1 MTNPYVPLLI
11 MSAAALVLA
20 FGGLGA
26 SAILGPTKKSK
37 TKADNYECGIQPT
50 SAHLTDGRFPVRYY
64 LVAMTFIIFDIEV
77 VFMYPWAV
85 GLRELG
91 WLGFIEM
98 ITFMALLLTGLIYII
113 RKGVLNWR

>member
-20 FGGLGA
+20 FGGLVA
-26 SAILGPTKKSK
+26 SAILGPTKKST

-50 SAHLTDGRFPVRYY
+50 SAHLTEGRFPVRYY

-77 VFMYPWAV
+77 CSCTRGPSASTSWACS
-85 GLRELG
+85 G
-91 WLGFIEM
+91 WSS
-98 ITFMALLLTGLIYII
+98 
-113 RKGVLNWR
+113 

>member
-20 FGGLGA
+20 FGGLVA
-26 SAILGPTKKSK
+26 SAILGPTKKST

-50 SAHLTDGRFPVRYY
+50 SAHLTEGRFPVRYY

-77 VFMYPWAV
+77 VDFLV
-85 GLRELG
+85 GPRIAEAPRPPKASTRAAADMMSSG
-91 WLGFIEM
+91 
-98 ITFMALLLTGLIYII
+98 T
-113 RKGVLNWR
+113 

>member
-20 FGGLGA
+20 FGGLVA
-26 SAILGPTKKSK
+26 SAILGPTKKST

-50 SAHLTDGRFPVRYY
+50 SAHLTEGRFPVRYY

-77 VFMYPWAV
+77 VFM
-85 GLRELG
+85 
-91 WLGFIEM
+91 
-98 ITFMALLLTGLIYII
+98 GLIVMMSFLVTLCVPYAYE
-113 RKGVLNWR
+113 WRRGGLDY

>member
-50 SAHLTDGRFPVRYY
+50 SAHLTEGRFPVRYY
-64 LVAMTFIIFDIEV
+64 LVAMTFITSTSKLCSCTRG
-77 VFMYPWAV
+77 PSASTSWACSD
-85 GLRELG
+85 
-91 WLGFIEM
+91 WSS
-98 ITFMALLLTGLIYII
+98 
-113 RKGVLNWR
+113 

>member
-20 FGGLGA
+20 FGGLVA

-50 SAHLTDGRFPVRYY
+50 SAHLTEGRFPVRYY
-64 LVAMTFIIFDIEV
+64 LVAMMSFLVTLCVPYAYE
-77 VFMYPWAV
+77 WRRG
-85 GLRELG
+85 GLD
-91 WLGFIEM
+91 
-98 ITFMALLLTGLIYII
+98 Y
-113 RKGVLNWR
+113 

>member
-20 FGGLGA
+20 FGGLVA
-26 SAILGPTKKSK
+26 SAILGPTEKVHDQGRQLRVRYP
-37 TKADNYECGIQPT
+37 ADQRSPHRR
-50 SAHLTDGRFPVRYY
+50 AAFPVRYY

-85 GLRELG
+85 SFNQLGL
-91 WLGFIEM
+91 F
-98 ITFMALLLTGLIYII
+98 GLVVMMSFLVTLCVPYAYE
-113 RKGVLNWR
+113 WRRGGLDY

>member
-50 SAHLTDGRFPVRYY
+50 SAHLTEGRFPVRYY
-64 LVAMTFIIFDIEV
+64 LHC
-77 VFMYPWAV
+77 
-85 GLRELG
+85 LRH
-91 WLGFIEM
+91 
-98 ITFMALLLTGLIYII
+98 
-113 RKGVLNWR
+113 

>member
-20 FGGLGA
+20 FGGLVA
-26 SAILGPTKKSK
+26 SAILGPTKKST

-50 SAHLTDGRFPVRYY
+50 SAHLTEGRFPVRYY
-64 LVAMTFIIFDIEV
+64 LVAMTFIIFDIQV

-85 GLRELG
+85 TFNQLG
-91 WLGFIEM
+91 RF
-98 ITFMALLLTGLIYII
+98 
-113 RKGVLNWR
+113 

>member
-20 FGGLGA
+20 FGGLVA

-50 SAHLTDGRFPVRYY
+50 SAHLTEGRFPVRYY
-64 LVAMTFIIFDIEV
+64 LVAMTCIIFDIEV

-85 GLRELG
+85 SFNQLGL
-91 WLGFIEM
+91 F
-98 ITFMALLLTGLIYII
+98 GLVVMMSFLVTLCVPYAYE
-113 RKGVLNWR
+113 WRRGGLDY

>member
-26 SAILGPTKKSK
+26 SAILGPTKKST

-50 SAHLTDGRFPVRYY
+50 SAHLFG
-64 LVAMTFIIFDIEV
+64 LVVMMSFLVTLCVPYAYE
-77 VFMYPWAV
+77 WRRG
-85 GLRELG
+85 GLD
-91 WLGFIEM
+91 
-98 ITFMALLLTGLIYII
+98 Y
-113 RKGVLNWR
+113 